1 MCMHT
6 RVNVCTL
13 RPRGSTGD
21 SQLHCHLLSGG
32 AGWEDTD
39 TLPQPPHRHHCQTQH
54 MGSCTGKTVHIALCD
69 TVLHC
74 VRHHCQTQ
82 HMGSC
87 TGEPVHKALYCVT
100 PCYTVLHCVRQ
111 HCQTQHMGSYTGETV
126 HTASLYSTYM

>member
-1 MCMHT
+1 MYALLTDFLCIS
-6 RVNVCTL
+6 VESLPIAGAL

-87 TGEPVHKALYCVT
+87 TGETVHIALHYVT
-100 PCYTVLHCVRQ
+100 PFSISVTLLTCDPLV
-111 HCQTQHMGSYTGETV
+111 
-126 HTASLYSTYM
+126 